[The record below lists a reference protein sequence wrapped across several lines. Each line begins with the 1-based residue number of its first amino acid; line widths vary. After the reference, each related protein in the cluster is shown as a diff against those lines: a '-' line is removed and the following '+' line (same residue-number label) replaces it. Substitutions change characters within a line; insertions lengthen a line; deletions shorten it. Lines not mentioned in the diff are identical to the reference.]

1 MQTPN
6 SKTTILRCLNLA
18 YYAARMLGKFT
29 AQQELLDLSKGLTD
43 GSDALSKASTIYEAS
58 KVAIIQARVDVRY
71 IDWSGDAAV
80 SQLLLRA
87 QLADGKANGPIYTLL
102 APEGKTPLVK
112 PFGQTQVQALKDL
125 EGRIKATFNIW
136 PEAPNELTKIQQIRQ
151 DYEVV
156 LATRDTAWQAA
167 KDLRVLRN
175 VARDQFVILYVNTTL
190 DVKKLYPKDV
200 RMQDLFFD
208 EVEKDQNEPDP
219 EPTAGAGAT
228 GASGPNSP
236 SATGPTGATGAS
248 GPNGPSAT
256 GPTGA
261 TGASGATGP

>member
-71 IDWSGDAAV
+71 IDWFGDTAI

-87 QLADGKANGPIYTLL
+87 ELADGKANGPIYLTL
-102 APEGKTPLVK
+102 APAGKTPLVK
-112 PFGQTQVQALKDL
+112 PFGLAQVQALKDL
-125 EGRIKATFNIW
+125 EGRIKATFTIW
-136 PEAPNELTKIQQIRQ
+136 PEGPAELAKIQQVRQ
-151 DYEVV
+151 DYEVA
-156 LATRDTAWQAA
+156 LATRDAAWQSA

-190 DVKKLYPKDV
+190 DVKKFYPKDG

-219 EPTAGAGAT
+219 EPAAAGAGTPGAT
-228 GASGPNSP
+228 AASGPSGP
-236 SATGPTGATGAS
+236 AAGPTGATGA
-248 GPNGPSAT
+248 
-256 GPTGA
+256 TGA
-261 TGASGATGP
+261 TGP